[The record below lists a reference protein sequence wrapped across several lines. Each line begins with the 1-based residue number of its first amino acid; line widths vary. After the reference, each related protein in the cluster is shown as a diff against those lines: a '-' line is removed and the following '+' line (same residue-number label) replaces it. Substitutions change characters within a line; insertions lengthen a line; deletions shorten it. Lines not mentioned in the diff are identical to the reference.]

1 MTHLAPRPDRLANYG
16 LHAALGYDFLALLIV
31 RLLWRWINPVP
42 SLPGAAWE
50 RYAAMAGHIA
60 LYVLMFAC
68 ALTGWALAGT
78 FRNPLTRDLL
88 GLALPTI
95 YQSQDRAM
103 HGLFERRLHKILAYL
118 LAALVV
124 DSHAWRNASSS
135 HQAQRCAAADAGR
148 QAVEASGRAYFD
160 ARFFG
165 TFLPFLRASDRPMA
179 IACLRLLTLPPRP
192 PLPLLSVPFCV
203 GALRF
208 RRPSMRRENIC
219 VPCLTSARPP
229 VWRTTRWAAS
239 LFRKRSVRDGQP

>member
-1 MTHLAPRPDRLANYG
+1 MIRNSTTAWGWPSIALHWLGAALIIVLLVHGWWMTHLAPRPDRLANYG
-16 LHAALGYDFLALLIV
+16 LHAALGYDSLALLIV

-103 HGLFERRLHKILAYL
+103 HGLFEDSHKILAYL

-124 DSHAWRNASSS
+124 IHMLGAMRHHLIKHND
-135 HQAQRCAAADAGR
+135 
-148 QAVEASGRAYFD
+148 V
-160 ARFFG
+160 
-165 TFLPFLRASDRPMA
+165 LRRM
-179 IACLRLLTLPPRP
+179 LLAKP
-192 PLPLLSVPFCV
+192 
-203 GALRF
+203 
-208 RRPSMRRENIC
+208 
-219 VPCLTSARPP
+219 
-229 VWRTTRWAAS
+229 
-239 LFRKRSVRDGQP
+239 

>member
-1 MTHLAPRPDRLANYG
+1 VIRNSTTAWGWPSIALHWLGAALIIVLLVHGWWMTHLAPRPDRLANYG

-50 RYAAMAGHIA
+50 RYAAMAGHVA

-103 HGLFERRLHKILAYL
+103 HGLFEDSHKILAYL

-124 DSHAWRNASSS
+124 IHMLGAMRHHLIKHND
-135 HQAQRCAAADAGR
+135 
-148 QAVEASGRAYFD
+148 V
-160 ARFFG
+160 
-165 TFLPFLRASDRPMA
+165 LRRM
-179 IACLRLLTLPPRP
+179 LLAKP
-192 PLPLLSVPFCV
+192 
-203 GALRF
+203 
-208 RRPSMRRENIC
+208 
-219 VPCLTSARPP
+219 
-229 VWRTTRWAAS
+229 
-239 LFRKRSVRDGQP
+239 